1 MRSAQSWVSPLLHC
15 RNGPRTRYLSRQ
27 PMTEREIVMT
37 ALRTALNAVL
47 SALKTAGASIEAAR
61 AVRAHRRPSDATLRQ
76 LGIPRDSFPANI

>member
-1 MRSAQSWVSPLLHC
+1 MRQAQGWVSPMLHC
-15 RNGPRTRYLSRQ
+15 RNGARAQYVSHQ
-27 PMTEREIVMT
+27 PTMEREIIMT

-76 LGIPRDSFPANI
+76 LGIPRDSFPAQI